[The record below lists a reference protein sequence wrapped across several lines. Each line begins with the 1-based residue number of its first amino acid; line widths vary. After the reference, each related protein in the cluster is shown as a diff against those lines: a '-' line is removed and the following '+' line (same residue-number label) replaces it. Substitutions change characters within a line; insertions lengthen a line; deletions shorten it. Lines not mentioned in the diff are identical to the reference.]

1 MIDSDTES
9 ENEIHVL
16 EKTSQVCQLYI
27 ECNNL
32 HSASEITEFLAGQN
46 KNRQSQALVSAK
58 IPWSKIKLIGT
69 GENREVRFISKDN
82 YSNNNSNSIIHN
94 LLVKLLGAI

>member
-9 ENEIHVL
+9 ENEIHGAR
-16 EKTSQVCQLYI
+16 EDFTGQLYI

-46 KNRQSQALVSAK
+46 KNCWPQALVSAK
-58 IPWSKIKLIGT
+58 IPWSKIKLIVT

-94 LLVKLLGAI
+94 LLVKLLDAI